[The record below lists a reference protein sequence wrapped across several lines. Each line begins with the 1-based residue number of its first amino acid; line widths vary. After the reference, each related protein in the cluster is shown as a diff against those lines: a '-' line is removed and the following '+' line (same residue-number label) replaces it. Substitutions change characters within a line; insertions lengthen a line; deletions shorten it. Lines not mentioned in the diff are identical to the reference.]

1 VSGEPLSMRD
11 RLERLRGLSIRRG
24 AEVFSGAPQQT
35 PSAPRSVRRSQDIAD
50 VVAGA
55 DIETPHGACFAAET
69 RYAEHG
75 GLHVGAPLP
84 LAALL
89 PRLLRDEALGRVDL
103 RRAVFLDV
111 ETTGLSGGTGT
122 FAFLVGIGTF
132 EGDAFRVRQFFMRD
146 PGAEP
151 ALLHAL
157 GEAVAGYEAVVTF
170 NGRSFDM
177 PLLTTRFRL
186 QRRRIPLADAPHL
199 DLLLPARRLWRARL
213 GSCALGS
220 LERGILGVERVDDV
234 PGMII
239 PYIYFDYV
247 RHGTLGRLERVFYH
261 NALDIVSMAALLT
274 RMCDA
279 FDDAWGNGV
288 SHGADWLS
296 LGIVYEA
303 AGAVDQAVEAYEHA
317 MRCQLPPELHEQAKE
332 RWGQL
337 CKREGAWDRAVA
349 DGVAAIDTGTARR
362 LYPYVELA
370 KYYEH
375 RARDYT
381 SAIVTVRRAID
392 MVRASQVRHDSLNSA
407 TVLAELEHRLARLE
421 RKAAR
426 GSGSG

>member
-1 VSGEPLSMRD
+1 MAEPLSMRD
-11 RLERLRGLSIRRG
+11 RLERLRRLGVQRGVDGIQPPPPPPREPRR
-24 AEVFSGAPQQT
+24 
-35 PSAPRSVRRSQDIAD
+35 R
-50 VVAGA
+50 A
-55 DIETPHGACFAAET
+55 DIGEVVDGIDMTTPHGTCFVADT
-69 RYAEHG
+69 RYPEHA
-75 GLHVGAPLP
+75 GLPVGEPPRSGRHV
-84 LAALL
+84 
-89 PRLLRDEALGRVDL
+89 PRLTRDASLDRLDL
-103 RRAVFLDV
+103 RRAAFVDI
-111 ETTGLSGGTGT
+111 ETTGLGGGTGT
-122 FAFLVGIGTF
+122 LAFLVGVGSF
-132 EGDAFRVRQFFMRD
+132 EGDAFRVRQFFLRD
-146 PGAEP
+146 PGDEP
-151 ALLHAL
+151 AQLHAL
-157 GEAVAGYEAVVTF
+157 DEWLSQFSGIVSF
-170 NGRSFDM
+170 NGRAFDM

-186 QRRRIPLADAPHL
+186 ARRRVPLATAPHL

-220 LERGILGVERVDDV
+220 LERGILGVERTDDV
-234 PGMII
+234 PGMVI

-274 RMCDA
+274 RMCDV
-279 FDDAWGNGV
+279 FDDPWGNGV
-288 SHGADWLS
+288 THGADWLS

-303 AGAVDQAVEAYEHA
+303 AGAVDQAGEAYEHA

-349 DGVAAIDTGTARR
+349 EWAAAIDNGTARR

-381 SAIVTVRRAID
+381 SAIATVRRAID
-392 MVRASQVRHDSLNSA
+392 MVRTARVRHDSINSA
-407 TVLAELEHRLARLE
+407 VVLAELEHRLARLE

-426 GSGSG
+426 GVGPG

>member
-1 VSGEPLSMRD
+1 MSEPLSMRD
-11 RLERLRGLSIRRG
+11 RLERLRRLGVQRGVEGIQPPPPPPREPRRRADI
-24 AEVFSGAPQQT
+24 AEVVGG
-35 PSAPRSVRRSQDIAD
+35 VD
-50 VVAGA
+50 VT
-55 DIETPHGACFAAET
+55 TPHGACFIADT
-69 RYAEHG
+69 RYPEHA
-75 GLHVGAPLP
+75 GLPVGEPPSTGHHVA
-84 LAALL
+84 
-89 PRLLRDEALGRVDL
+89 RLTRDASLDRLDL
-103 RRAVFLDV
+103 RRAAFVDI
-111 ETTGLSGGTGT
+111 ETTGLGGGTGT
-122 FAFLVGIGTF
+122 LAFLVGVGSF
-132 EGDAFRVRQFFMRD
+132 EGDAFRVRQFFLRD
-146 PGAEP
+146 PGDELAQ
-151 ALLHAL
+151 LHAL
-157 GEAVAGYEAVVTF
+157 DEWLSQFSGIVSF
-170 NGRSFDM
+170 NGRAFDM
-177 PLLTTRFRL
+177 PLLTTRYRL
-186 QRRRIPLADAPHL
+186 ARRRAPLATAPHL

-220 LERGILGVERVDDV
+220 LERGILGVERTDDV

-279 FDDAWGNGV
+279 FDDPWGNGV

-349 DGVAAIDTGTARR
+349 EWVAAIDTGTARR